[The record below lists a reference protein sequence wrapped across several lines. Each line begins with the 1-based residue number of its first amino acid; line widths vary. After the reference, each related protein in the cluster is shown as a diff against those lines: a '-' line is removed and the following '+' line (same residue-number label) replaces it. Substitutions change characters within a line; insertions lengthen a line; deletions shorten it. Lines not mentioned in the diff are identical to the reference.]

1 MSQSEVDQ
9 IKNEN
14 KLKLCKAG
22 YLKYLILKFR
32 MKISFIALKK
42 QMTVL
47 ELFCYAILK
56 SYQEMIEEGAI
67 RISPEE
73 ERYCMRQYSKV
84 LDNYHVR
91 GLLVQAARLNL
102 QRMAN
107 SKRQEKQA
115 QISK

>member
-1 MSQSEVDQ
+1 MPQSEVDQ

-32 MKISFIALKK
+32 IKISFIALKK

-47 ELFCYAILK
+47 ELFCNAILK
-56 SYQEMIEEGAI
+56 SYQEMMEEGAI
-67 RISPEE
+67 IVSPEE
-73 ERYCMRQYSKV
+73 DRYCMKQYSKV
-84 LDNYHVR
+84 LDNYHIR
-91 GLLVQAARLNL
+91 GLLVQAARMNL

-107 SKRQEKQA
+107 SKSRKKQ
-115 QISK
+115 S